1 MKFRNELNL
10 DSVIW
15 YNSHLKLEGKTIF
28 YRERFDQGVLLI
40 TDTLNDDS
48 IFKTLEEV
56 KDQYDCRIN
65 YLHVKYFSLT
75 CKLKCREKINKKKIN
90 ALLSD
95 TITKLETNW

>member
-1 MKFRNELNL
+1 
-10 DSVIW
+10 
-15 YNSHLKLEGKTIF
+15 LKLEGKTIF

>member
-1 MKFRNELNL
+1 
-10 DSVIW
+10 
-15 YNSHLKLEGKTIF
+15 LKLEGKTIF

-95 TITKLETNW
+95 TITKHETNW

>member
-95 TITKLETNW
+95 TITKHETNW